1 MTNLL
6 YNIWNALLNQ
16 LPANGSV
23 CPCAVDAT
31 VLTPTTMKISI
42 KNPSV

>member
-6 YNIWNALLNQ
+6 FNTWNARLNQ
-16 LPANGSV
+16 LPANGFD
-23 CPCAVDAT
+23 CPCALDAT
-31 VLTPTTMKISI
+31 VLTPTTMIISI